1 MRLPRDEV
9 GQDTEM
15 GMTVD
20 EASIRDLYIDLLRA
34 WNSAD
39 ATAFVAGLR
48 DDGEVIGFDGS
59 ILTGSG
65 EIEAELRRIFAD
77 HRTGSYVGI
86 IDGVSALTPDVAL
99 LRATAGVIPAD
110 AADLKPELNSV
121 QRLIAVR
128 HDGQWRIALYQNTPA
143 QFHGRPEL
151 VERMTNQLRQ
161 AR

>member
-39 ATAFVAGLR
+39 ATAFVAGFR

-110 AADLKPELNSV
+110 ASNAVTVWVFIKTLSIRRQIHIQDS
-121 QRLIAVR
+121 RLR
-128 HDGQWRIALYQNTPA
+128 YR
-143 QFHGRPEL
+143 
-151 VERMTNQLRQ
+151 RQ
-161 AR
+161 CR